1 MYRWFLSWRYLI
13 TRPTNLIGVGGITV
27 GVGALIMIL
36 SIMTGFLEETRVLL
50 RAGLSDLVIKPRSF
64 EQGFNTRRV
73 PEEPFELL
81 EVLAEDERVAAAT
94 PRLMWFGLV
103 AGVGFDASQ
112 TGAQLSDS
120 ESQGLNGVQIV
131 GVDVRW
137 GETWALAGWTL
148 AMRSFGFDLQ
158 PPSFQDEFDVTA
170 LREELTRSPDE
181 LIGGYPVRDPRR
193 PFAPPPGLRDV
204 GRRRASIVV
213 GEDLAWSLRLRPG
226 SGLKLV
232 TFTIDPRSGELFES
246 SRDFVVAGTFR
257 SGENSL
263 DLGRVYMDRFELWDF
278 LGRGPTYSEVL
289 VKLHD
294 YERDGEALQADL
306 VRELQDRNLIVP
318 VMGASP
324 TAGSQVRTWEDF
336 RAAMLGAVENER
348 VLMGIMLSLVMLVA
362 GFTIF
367 AILTM
372 MVGEKRRDIGI
383 LASVG
388 ASRRGILL
396 TFLTVGFWNATIGT
410 ALGALA
416 GILLAT
422 YINAIELWLSDV
434 FGVVIFDRTVYAFD
448 TIPAVVQ
455 PVAVVVI
462 ISGAFFGTLL
472 FAAIPAWR
480 AARLDP
486 VVALRYE

>member
-1 MYRWFLSWRYLI
+1 MYRWFLSWRYLV

-50 RAGLSDLVIKPRSF
+50 RAGLSDMVIKPRSF
-64 EQGFNTRRV
+64 EQGFSAVRV
-73 PEEPFELL
+73 PSEPHRLL
-81 EVLAEDERVAAAT
+81 EVLEQDERIAAAT
-94 PRLMWFGLV
+94 PRLVWFGLV
-103 AGVGFDASQ
+103 AGVGFDANQ

-120 ESQGLNGVQIV
+120 ETQGLNGVQLV

-137 GETWALAGWTL
+137 AEGHALVGWSL
-148 AMRSFGFDLQ
+148 AARLLGFAVE
-158 PPSFQDEFDVTA
+158 PPRFQDEFDVTA
-170 LREELTRSPDE
+170 LRQELARDPDE
-181 LIGGYPVRDPRR
+181 RIGGYPVRDPYR
-193 PFAPPPGLRDV
+193 PFLPPPGLRDV
-204 GRRRASIVV
+204 GRARSSIIV

-226 SGLKLV
+226 SGLKLA
-232 TFTIDPRSGELFES
+232 TFTIDPRTGDLFQS

-263 DLGRVYMDRFELWDF
+263 DIGRVYMDRFELWDF
-278 LGRGPTYSEVL
+278 LGRGATYSEVL
-289 VKLHD
+289 VRLDD
-294 YERDGEALQADL
+294 YERHGERVQADL
-306 VRELQDRNLIVP
+306 VRTLQEQNLVVP
-318 VMGASP
+318 VLGQSKTASN
-324 TAGSQVRTWEDF
+324 QVRTWEDF
-336 RAAMLGAVENER
+336 RSAMLGAVENER

-383 LASVG
+383 LASIG

-396 TFLTVGFWNATIGT
+396 TFLTVGFWNALLGT
-410 ALGALA
+410 GLGAVA

-422 YINAIELWLSDV
+422 YINDIEIWLSNQ
-434 FGVVIFDRTVYAFD
+434 FNVVIFDRTVYAFD

-455 PVAVVVI
+455 PNAVAI
-462 ISGAFFGTLL
+462 IVGGAFFGTLL